1 MQSHL
6 MVESI
11 SELQKK
17 VTKAEI
23 FPATVHRPM
32 KLNWSG
38 HLPDNLW
45 LKRPCILT
53 VVTVNCSYR
62 NDWWM
67 LLLLRAGEIT
77 AGGEQGST
85 EGSKLPNS
93 IYWGYSLHWPQK
105 GLMLSSLVQL
115 AERQKAVASRQQ
127 QQVQWDQHTQ
137 TQAQTSSSSSSF
149 LMRQDQQPLQAPQN
163 IWYTSPSVVYI
174 YAHFLLLLQLIN
186 EVCIMLLFSYPP
198 VTMGERGEEAAAA
211 AQQQQ
216 QPGQAQPQ
224 LRIGGLPPWMISHLN
239 AWAGDE
245 HVELDATTP
254 WSITVP
260 IQRLRATAPAKW
272 LLTVES

>member
-1 MQSHL
+1 M
-6 MVESI
+6 
-11 SELQKK
+11 
-17 VTKAEI
+17 
-23 FPATVHRPM
+23 R
-32 KLNWSG
+32 
-38 HLPDNLW
+38 
-45 LKRPCILT
+45 
-53 VVTVNCSYR
+53 
-62 NDWWM
+62 
-67 LLLLRAGEIT
+67 
-77 AGGEQGST
+77 
-85 EGSKLPNS
+85 
-93 IYWGYSLHWPQK
+93 
-105 GLMLSSLVQL
+105 SSLVQL

-239 AWAGDE
+239 A
-245 HVELDATTP
+245 
-254 WSITVP
+254 
-260 IQRLRATAPAKW
+260 
-272 LLTVES
+272 